1 MLINSL
7 SVLFSFN
14 EWEGITQ
21 GFAVVTAGI
30 FLCGFYFAVSGLLKW
45 KRILDQRDFNHPKL
59 MSSMVLYR
67 RSFMP
72 GSEEKTS
79 HHAEDFFN
87 LKRLQSSSAVLDSLP
102 NMLVGIGILGT
113 FVGLSIGVLGLKDQS
128 SADAIKSGIQDL
140 LGSMSTAFVTS
151 VLGMF
156 SSLALTVVLR
166 ICHAVLTKSH
176 KRFCERLDEKHFISN
191 EQYGELEQA
200 RLRNML
206 LELFGH
212 RMNDN
217 IQSPGELF
225 LQNLQANQSTSSKL
239 ENFGA
244 ELADGLT
251 IAASTIS
258 AIEEQLGNRFGMLF
272 QTHLGHH
279 LKSMDDSLGRIRDK
293 ENDQAQ
299 GFSETLESTLNNL
312 LEQFKQGLSEGASQE
327 MEALRSNMSATS
339 EALERLPAILTET
352 QSGFSE
358 MTNRFRDLGTEL
370 ANQLADQ
377 MREVNRELAEQQ
389 SKSRKEAEEHTLLVA
404 SSTTKVTEEMANHL
418 TRFMTAHT
426 TSNEGLSDLID
437 QIHEVL
443 AANRD
448 VNGVIGS
455 AITGLISAST
465 SLGANTK
472 EMSQSMNS
480 MQTLNDKM
488 LKLSDSLSGITQGL
502 DAAIA
507 RQHEA
512 VEDVFSQ
519 ARGALVDQLDAYGK
533 INSELG
539 NIKDSYIQSLKVYQD
554 SVNQAVNSN
563 LEVFATK
570 LASVA
575 EGLTAAYTALQE
587 TVVEMEGLFAKN
599 SKT

>member
-1 MLINSL
+1 
-7 SVLFSFN
+7 
-14 EWEGITQ
+14 
-21 GFAVVTAGI
+21 
-30 FLCGFYFAVSGLLKW
+30 
-45 KRILDQRDFNHPKL
+45 
-59 MSSMVLYR
+59 
-67 RSFMP
+67 
-72 GSEEKTS
+72 
-79 HHAEDFFN
+79 
-87 LKRLQSSSAVLDSLP
+87 
-102 NMLVGIGILGT
+102 
-113 FVGLSIGVLGLKDQS
+113 
-128 SADAIKSGIQDL
+128 
-140 LGSMSTAFVTS
+140 
-151 VLGMF
+151 
-156 SSLALTVVLR
+156 
-166 ICHAVLTKSH
+166 
-176 KRFCERLDEKHFISN
+176 
-191 EQYGELEQA
+191 
-200 RLRNML
+200 
-206 LELFGH
+206 
-212 RMNDN
+212 
-217 IQSPGELF
+217 
-225 LQNLQANQSTSSKL
+225 
-239 ENFGA
+239 
-244 ELADGLT
+244 
-251 IAASTIS
+251 
-258 AIEEQLGNRFGMLF
+258 
-272 QTHLGHH
+272 
-279 LKSMDDSLGRIRDK
+279 
-293 ENDQAQ
+293 
-299 GFSETLESTLNNL
+299 
-312 LEQFKQGLSEGASQE
+312 

-339 EALERLPAILTET
+339 EALEKLPAILTET